1 MGIQNIECLET
12 SKCSSSATQNADR
25 KKEYE
30 KERRATRR
38 RFILM
43 LPLPI
48 LLMESSVQQFLP
60 VLAKV
65 SRRETR

>member
-30 KERRATRR
+30 KERRADTQKVYPDAS
-38 RFILM
+38 FTYVAHGIICTAILT
-43 LPLPI
+43 
-48 LLMESSVQQFLP
+48 SSSKSF
-60 VLAKV
+60 
-65 SRRETR
+65 